1 MDDNQELVAL
11 GMSHLVGSFFSSIA
25 GSVSLSRTSVAETL
39 DAKTSLFN
47 LYSVLVILVCLFFL
61 ADWISF
67 IPNAVLATVVIVNLF
82 TSFTVLPTR
91 WRCSPTDF
99 WTFVCT
105 VVMALIASIVAS
117 LLLLWL
123 ALRTVH
129 PRSVTPLESLE
140 GQEKWKGEVVVA
152 KEAIHFLNRDSLVK
166 KVEKAIAAAE
176 RAEKDAQKVTVDLR
190 RTCFVDVSGMNA
202 LHVIPC
208 IDVKCRTSILF

>member
-1 MDDNQELVAL
+1 M
-11 GMSHLVGSFFSSIA
+11 
-25 GSVSLSRTSVAETL
+25 AETL

-47 LYSVLVILVCLFFL
+47 LYSVLVILVCLT
-61 ADWISF
+61 DWISF

-129 PRSVTPLESLE
+129 PRSVSPLESLE
-140 GQEKWKGEVVVA
+140 GQEKWKEEGSNTL
-152 KEAIHFLNRDSLVK
+152 LNRDSLVK
-166 KVEKAIAAAE
+166 NMEKAIAAVE
-176 RAEKDAQKVTVDLR
+176 KAEKDVQILIVNLR
-190 RTCFVDVSGMNA
+190 RTSFVDGSGMNA
-202 LHVIPC
+202 LHAILC
-208 IDVKCRTSILF
+208 IDIKRRTCILF